1 MANNLKPLREFL
13 NMKQKDFAASLGLI
27 QQTYQSYE
35 TGFREPPVAFWISVA
50 EKYGVTVDYLIGL
63 SDDPHT
69 AKHSGRSAVEERY
82 YSLDATGRK
91 LVDAVMEIEGERF
104 REERVEPL
112 REIRSKIIPLFPAAA
127 GPGEPVDGSAFD
139 DYEVPE
145 DSAAQFAVRI
155 SGDSMEPELHDGE
168 VVLCERRE
176 PQIGELA
183 VIQVN
188 GFLLVKQY
196 IHDGKNI
203 FLRSLNRARK
213 DLDVDIW
220 ASGNDTVIGY
230 GTVIHRKL
238 PLVEQYARQ

>member
-1 MANNLKPLREFL
+1 MNNLKRLRL
-13 NMKQKDFAASLGLI
+13 LLGLRQKDFGEALGLN
-27 QQTYQSYE
+27 QQTYAGYE
-35 TGFREPPVAFWISVA
+35 NGNRDPPSDFWISVA
-50 EKYGVTVDYLIGL
+50 EKYGVTVDYLLGL
-63 SDDPHT
+63 SDDPHK
-69 AKHSGRSAVEERY
+69 ASVSGLSAVEERY
-82 YSLDATGRK
+82 YRLDATGRK

-112 REIRSKIIPLFPAAA
+112 REIRTKIIPLFPAAA

-139 DYEVPE
+139 DYEVQE

-238 PLVEQYARQ
+238 PLVEEYARQ